1 MTDVRPRWFSP
12 GVNYMLASTAFFAL
26 MNLGAKLLPR
36 ISVYEVA
43 LFRALVTLVVAGVM
57 IRRARLS
64 PWGNN
69 KRFLILR
76 GVAGTGALLLY
87 LWTVQVMPLS
97 SAVTVQYLSP
107 IFTVVITG
115 LMIGERTSLRQWLYF
130 AIAFTGVLLVK
141 GFDPRVTT
149 WALAAGIASAIG
161 SGVAYSSIRRLK
173 DDDDPLVVVFYFPLL
188 TIPIVAAPVIAT
200 WVTPTGIELAL
211 LLGVGL
217 TTTIAQICLTK
228 AYQLERADRI
238 SMLTYV
244 GTIYAVVFGYWLFDE
259 RLTLLGAGGLALIII
274 GVVLSTRD
282 TRPAAGIPMASVT
295 TTP

>member
-259 RLTLLGAGGLALIII
+259 RLTLLGAGGLALIIV